1 MKNISIVANRLFF
14 NIHCIGENNILKII
28 LSIKGS
34 TIIKEMF
41 ERVGYEGHSGRMIR
55 RWLRSINFKT
65 PRGCEMSLGRVFATL
80 KNPFYY
86 GEFHFGGHWYKGTY
100 QPLISKQ
107 LFDKV
112 QIQLETT
119 PKQWNKQVFP
129 FKKICTC
136 ASCGSGVTAEIKYR
150 VLKNTKVNTHIYYH
164 CCRSKDEKCR
174 EPYITEEEMINQLI
188 SLLPKMKLDKKYLL
202 KEFNDEIKR
211 VNNMRK
217 IIEDVNYKGKE
228 LTPHNGKKEINSTDE
243 MIKNYL
249 LHILQFGNPQE
260 RLRILE
266 GIKSRFVLSHRRL
279 MVDN

>member
-1 MKNISIVANRLFF
+1 MLF
-14 NIHCIGENNILKII
+14 
-28 LSIKGS
+28 
-34 TIIKEMF
+34 
-41 ERVGYEGHSGRMIR
+41 
-55 RWLRSINFKT
+55 RS
-65 PRGCEMSLGRVFATL
+65 

-100 QPLISKQ
+100 QSLITKE

-136 ASCGSGVTAEIKYR
+136 ASCGSGVTAEIRYR
-150 VLKNTKVNTHIYYH
+150 VLKSTKVNTHIYYH
-164 CCRSKDEKCR
+164 CCRYKDEKCR
-174 EPYITEEEMINQLI
+174 EPYITEDEMINQLI
-188 SLLPKMKLDKKYLL
+188 SLLPQMKLDKKYLL

-211 VNNMRK
+211 VNNMRL
-217 IIEDVNYKGKE
+217 IIEDSSYKGKE
-228 LTPHNGKKEINSTDE
+228 LTPHNGKEDVHTTDE

-260 RLRILE
+260 RIRISE
-266 GIKSRFVLSHRRL
+266 GIKSKFILSNRNL
-279 MVDN
+279 MIDV